1 MFKQFLLVLFLVA
14 QPPMVNAAVP
24 DISGT
29 YSISSNQTLDTCDD
43 LGQYYGTRTVIT
55 QTGSSFSLTDS
66 WSESDGDNGIFNING
81 SIYSDGNITGSY
93 THNGYESDGFLEKE
107 ENGTINGS
115 IKTINNPLTFTIFI
129 SGIKTRFN
137 ADGSVNSTCQVKY
150 ILKLTRTSAPPTV
163 EAEAPTAENDP
174 TGQVIVINPVDTQV
188 PSDSG
193 TIPDVTAVITLEN
206 SSSTINRA
214 DDSIIEVQPKTIVTL
229 NPVVETT
236 NTNTLVRGE
245 ITTTV
250 DCTKT
255 NDYEVRTAL
264 ADIKVSGSCSSV
276 QRVNNNAKF
285 TTNYSQNGVD
295 ATLKVTVI
303 SGTVDVTDREGNT
316 FILNAG
322 DEKIIQK
329 RVPRTQWVLPIDED
343 KLYGGKDNFLIWTQF
358 PEAASY
364 MMEFNLP
371 SPVFAEQNVSTPQ
384 FTKQVIPL
392 AGYIEFEG
400 LALLT
405 LPLPKGVDGLVLELR
420 IFALDNKGNIIGES
434 VSSDSSSV
442 TLTD

>member
-1 MFKQFLLVLFLVA
+1 VFKQFLLVIFFIV
-14 QPPMVNAAVP
+14 QSSNIFAAVP

-29 YSISSNQTLDTCDD
+29 YT
-43 LGQYYGTRTVIT
+43 GTEAGTDICSDET
-55 QTGSSFSLTDS
+55 DSWQELMPDFIIIQTGSFFTVVINATEGNNEYSSMNLSGSVDKSGSLIGDYTS
-66 WSESDGDNGIFNING
+66 TYNSDNGDYDTGSGTFNGRFNTSNNQLLI
-81 SIYSDGNITGSY
+81 SLTGSY
-93 THNGYESDGFLEKE
+93 TEFNA
-107 ENGTINGS
+107 NGS
-115 IKTINNPLTFTIFI
+115 YHDTCRFT
-129 SGIKTRFN
+129 GN
-137 ADGSVNSTCQVKY
+137 YV
-150 ILKLTRTSAPPTV
+150 LTRTSEPPAV
-163 EAEAPTAENDP
+163 EPPTAENDP
-174 TGQVIVINPVDTQV
+174 KGQVVILTPVDAEAPT
-188 PSDSG
+188 DSG

-214 DDSIIEVQPKTIVTL
+214 DDSIIEIQPKTIVTL
-229 NPVVETT
+229 NPVIETT

-264 ADIKVSGSCSSV
+264 ADIKVHGSCSTVRRIDS
-276 QRVNNNAKF
+276 NAKF
-285 TTNYSQNGVD
+285 TTNYSQNGLD
-295 ATLKVTVI
+295 ATLKVSVI
-303 SGTVDVTDREGNT
+303 SGTVEVNDREGNM

-358 PEAASY
+358 PDATSY
-364 MMEFNLP
+364 QMEFNLP
-371 SPVFAEQNVSTPQ
+371 TPDFAEQNASVPQ

-392 AGYIEFEG
+392 TAYTEFEG

-405 LPLPKGVDGLVLELR
+405 LPLPKGADGLVLELR
-420 IFALDNKGNIIGES
+420 IFALDADGNIIGES

-442 TLTD
+442 TLAD